1 MCTIYVCIW
10 NEKPKVNL
18 KDNTFK
24 SNLFNSKTTER
35 QKWYIVNDTRK
46 PQKSANNITLLKI
59 SFGEGLANNF
69 KMANFLN
76 YKFCTRMFFLSQK
89 IVKT

>member
-59 SFGEGLANNF
+59 SFGEALANNF

-76 YKFCTRMFFLSQK
+76 YKFCPRMFFFRQK
-89 IVKT
+89 IIKT